1 MFCPTHLNFGLC
13 FHIIFEIFTNLYIV
27 KYEYENTYFSCFYAL
42 CRVFISHIA
51 KTHGAINRLFIRFIP
66 IVAVYWGKR

>member
-1 MFCPTHLNFGLC
+1 MNMKTH
-13 FHIIFEIFTNLYIV
+13 IFLVFMR
-27 KYEYENTYFSCFYAL
+27 YAD
-42 CRVFISHIA
+42 IA

>member
-1 MFCPTHLNFGLC
+1 MNMKTH
-13 FHIIFEIFTNLYIV
+13 IFLV
-27 KYEYENTYFSCFYAL
+27 AL

-51 KTHGAINRLFIRFIP
+51 KTHGAINRLFIRLIP

>member
-1 MFCPTHLNFGLC
+1 MNM
-13 FHIIFEIFTNLYIV
+13 
-27 KYEYENTYFSCFYAL
+27 KTYFSCFYAL

-51 KTHGAINRLFIRFIP
+51 KTHGAMNRLFIRFIP

>member
-1 MFCPTHLNFGLC
+1 MNMKTH
-13 FHIIFEIFTNLYIV
+13 IFLVFMR
-27 KYEYENTYFSCFYAL
+27 YAEFL
-42 CRVFISHIA
+42 S

>member
-1 MFCPTHLNFGLC
+1 MNMKTP
-13 FHIIFEIFTNLYIV
+13 
-27 KYEYENTYFSCFYAL
+27 YFSCFL
-42 CRVFISHIA
+42 CVMPSFYTHIA